1 MRKLQKDL
9 REQVKIN
16 VSRKQRLLQVVEGQL
31 QYEQYKQILDGLD
44 GQVEHSY
51 FKRYVSVV
59 YHTFQAFLLS
69 CLTNNNIIIAT
80 ISKIQKESCTSVTQN
95 CSLR

>member
-16 VSRKQRLLQVVEGQL
+16 ISRKQRLLKVIEGQL

-51 FKRYVSVV
+51 FKRYVSVPPLRFS
-59 YHTFQAFLLS
+59 YYFAS
-69 CLTNNNIIIAT
+69 LTAIILIAT
-80 ISKIQKESCTSVTQN
+80 ISKIQKESRTSATQN
-95 CSLR
+95 CSIR